1 MTDELLNLSEACKI
15 LKVSY
20 SKGVKLAKAHALPFK
35 KLGSTWIISRST
47 LYRELG
53 LESELNKEEEQKC
66 A

>member
-15 LKVSY
+15 MKVSY
-20 SKGVKLAKAHALPFK
+20 SKGAKLAKAHALPFK
-35 KLGSTWIISRST
+35 KLGSMWIISRST

>member
-15 LKVSY
+15 MKVSY
-20 SKGVKLAKAHALPFK
+20 SKGVKLATAPALPFK